1 MLLNDVRKYY
11 PLVFDNDTISILNRK
26 NAREILYD
34 YTVYNTKSAALEKY
48 LQGYFKKLKKGEKF
62 ILLVNNMNTINS
74 MSELYTFEPEKK
86 RRLYYKNS
94 LYYMLMTRI
103 VFDILDISNENLKL
117 KTRFMIND
125 SKYSD
130 NNTGVF
136 VFVKE

>member
-1 MLLNDVRKYY
+1 
-11 PLVFDNDTISILNRK
+11 
-26 NAREILYD
+26 
-34 YTVYNTKSAALEKY
+34 
-48 LQGYFKKLKKGEKF
+48 
-62 ILLVNNMNTINS
+62 MNTINS